1 MKMYT
6 ENETEMA
13 NALAAD
19 LRKHKQEA
27 IILEID
33 FLKNDLIH
41 TLSSLRDW
49 VKPEKV
55 QLYICMHK

>member
-55 QLYICMHK
+55 LLYICMHK